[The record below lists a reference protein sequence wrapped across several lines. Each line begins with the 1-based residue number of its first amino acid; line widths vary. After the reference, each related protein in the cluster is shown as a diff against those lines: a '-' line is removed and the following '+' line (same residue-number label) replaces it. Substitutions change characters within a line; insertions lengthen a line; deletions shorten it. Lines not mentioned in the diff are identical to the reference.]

1 MPSVQ
6 SAFQGKR
13 VFITGHTGFKGSWL
27 SVWLLKM
34 GARVYGYSLP
44 PHGEN
49 ALFTQ
54 LRLEKTLESSVYSD
68 LRDAGALNKAVA
80 SVQPEYVFHLAAQPL
95 VRQSYAD
102 PTGTFS
108 SNVMGTVNL
117 LEALRGLSKPC
128 AAVFITTD
136 KVYENREWLHG
147 YREGDPLGGH
157 DPYSASKAAAEVIIS
172 SYRSSFFSPEA
183 VISGRVAPVAIASAR
198 AGNVIGGGDWA
209 ADRIVPDCARASAM
223 GKTIHLR
230 NPNSTRPWQHVLEPL
245 RGYLELGARMQ
256 RALVERSPQLLGLCG
271 AFNFGP
277 NVKSNRS
284 VRELVLEWH
293 KHWPAK
299 MEAKS
304 DTTAPHEAGKLH
316 LSIDKAYHLLGWSPM
331 WDFAETVAY
340 TARWYRE
347 SYEQQTS
354 QEAVTLRDI
363 AAYEQAS
370 PGHQS

>member
-1 MPSVQ
+1 MPSLV

-34 GARVYGYSLP
+34 GARVHGYSLP

-49 ALFTQ
+49 ALFSQ
-54 LRLEKTLESSVYSD
+54 LGLEKTLDRSVYSD
-68 LRDAGALNKAVA
+68 LRDAGALKEAVSSA
-80 SVQPEYVFHLAAQPL
+80 QPEYVFHLAAQPL
-95 VRQSYAD
+95 VRHSYAD
-102 PTGTFS
+102 PVGTFS

-117 LEALRGLSKPC
+117 LEALRGLSEPC

-147 YREGDPLGGH
+147 YREGDALGGH
-157 DPYSASKAAAEVIIS
+157 DPYSASKAAAEVVIS
-172 SYRSSFFSPEA
+172 SYRSSFFSPDA
-183 VISGRVAPVAIASAR
+183 AFSGRAAPVAIASAR

-230 NPNSTRPWQHVLEPL
+230 NANSTRPWQHVLEPL
-245 RGYLELGARMQ
+245 RGYLELGAQMQ
-256 RALVERSPQLLGLCG
+256 RALVNRSPHLSALCG

-277 NVKSNRS
+277 NAKSNRS
-284 VRELVLEWH
+284 VRELVLEWL
-293 KHWPAK
+293 KHWPGK
-299 MEAKS
+299 MEALS
-304 DTTAPHEAGKLH
+304 DASALHEAGKLH
-316 LSIDKAYHLLGWSPM
+316 LSIDKAYHLLGWSPT

-347 SYEQQTS
+347 AFEHQTS
-354 QEAVTLRDI
+354 QEQLTLRDI

-370 PGHQS
+370 PSHYS